1 MDNAPPV
8 RSVLDRAGELLRPVR
23 SPRYPEFKIMT
34 EDRVLTIL
42 RESDRKNTVRGRE
55 TPVADEPASAGSG
68 TSSRCKI
75 DCLVISDSGGLFLN
89 GWVDDRSSPLRQV
102 RINGAKWSKS
112 LDSQHLGR
120 SRRVDVDNSLGVAEP
135 RLSGLWALASLDPV
149 PAHGDVCSVEIILSD
164 GTSLSSEVRLERC
177 SAYALRDQAAAFLKP
192 LEPVDVQL
200 PTDSAYIRQIV
211 GRASVV
217 RPVFPRHNLESV
229 IIAGDGGVFIVGW
242 MDDTVEELDQIRVK
256 GDGWQIE
263 FMADAL
269 ARTCRDDVQSS
280 LEISRRHPF
289 GYWGFAS
296 TKGLNRGSAHC
307 TVDVCMK
314 NGAGQRLE
322 VSARILDQI
331 ELRNLV
337 LLYLGSCKYM
347 GNPQL
352 DSLACVAK
360 SIGKNIVDLN
370 LRITSGIVSQ
380 PYVERF
386 GSRHGIRK
394 GSIIVCLYGKPEY
407 LFVQNALFADG
418 SGIEDYEFVY
428 ISNSPELAERLLRE
442 ARIVSLTYDLDLTL
456 ILLPGNAG
464 FGAANNT
471 AVKFAGT
478 NRVLMVNPDVF
489 PFDGDWAAKHTHII
503 EQLPPDQTRIF
514 GAPLYYDDGSL
525 MHGGMYFDADVGVSL
540 EASSFKRQTFLRVEH
555 YGKGA
560 PPSTDRFLRSR
571 PVPAVTGAFM
581 SFDRGWFEKL
591 GGFAEE
597 YVFGHYEDAD
607 LCLKSIEG
615 GTAPWI
621 HDLKLWHLEGKGSTA
636 LPALD
641 GASAVNRWLFNRRWA
656 EKVIPDMLGKSPR
669 HPLLEGPGIVA
680 SMQDADSAAGIQ
692 CERNSGKPL
701 RSSRRVKPPDGD
713 QTANQYK
720 EIVFGGA

>member
-1 MDNAPPV
+1 
-8 RSVLDRAGELLRPVR
+8 
-23 SPRYPEFKIMT
+23 
-34 EDRVLTIL
+34 
-42 RESDRKNTVRGRE
+42 
-55 TPVADEPASAGSG
+55 
-68 TSSRCKI
+68 
-75 DCLVISDSGGLFLN
+75 
-89 GWVDDRSSPLRQV
+89 
-102 RINGAKWSKS
+102 

-120 SRRVDVDNSLGVAEP
+120 SRRLDVDNSLGIAEP
-135 RLSGLWALASLDPV
+135 RLSGIWALVSLDPV

-164 GTSLSSEVRLERC
+164 GTSLSSKVQLKRC
-177 SAYALRDQAAAFLKP
+177 SANALRDQAVGFLKAF
-192 LEPVDVQL
+192 EPGDVV
-200 PTDSAYIRQIV
+200 PPIDSAYMRQIL
-211 GRASVV
+211 GQAAPAV
-217 RPVFPRHNLESV
+217 RSIFPRHNFESI
-229 IIAGDGGVFIVGW
+229 IIADDGGVFIAGW
-242 MDDTVEELDQIRVK
+242 IDDTVEELDQIRVK
-256 GDGWQIE
+256 GDGWRIE
-263 FMADAL
+263 FMGDAL
-269 ARTCRDDVQSS
+269 GRTCRDDVQSS
-280 LEISRRHPF
+280 LGISRRHRF

-296 TKGLNRGSAHC
+296 TKGLKGGSGRC

-322 VSARILDQI
+322 VTARLLDEI

-337 LLYLGSCKYM
+337 LLYFGSCKFM

-352 DSLACVAK
+352 DALACVAK
-360 SIGKNIVDLN
+360 SIGTNIVDLN

-394 GSIIVCLYGKPEY
+394 GSITVCLYGKPEY
-407 LFVQNALFADG
+407 LFLQNALFARRP
-418 SGIEDYEFVY
+418 GIEDYEFVY

-442 ARIVSLTYDLDLTL
+442 ARISSLTYGLDLTL

-478 NRVLMVNPDVF
+478 GRVLMVNPDVF
-489 PFDGDWAAKHTHII
+489 PFDNDWATKHTHIV

-540 EASSFKRQTFLRVEH
+540 EASSFKRNTFLRVEH

-571 PVPAVTGAFM
+571 PVPAITGAFM

-621 HDLKLWHLEGKGSTA
+621 HDLKLWHLEGKGSAA

-641 GASAVNRWLFNRRWA
+641 GASAVNRWLFNKRWTD
-656 EKVIPDMLGKSPR
+656 KVIPDMLGKSPR
-669 HPLLEGPGIVA
+669 HPLLEGPSDIVA
-680 SMQDADSAAGIQ
+680 ARQGRTESTTEIQGECNSDRSFTSLRRARSQDGHRTAGRYQ
-692 CERNSGKPL
+692 
-701 RSSRRVKPPDGD
+701 
-713 QTANQYK
+713 
-720 EIVFGGA
+720 EIVFDGR